1 MLQGP
6 CVDPFDITEAP
17 TKLINIATGA
27 VAPDAIEKTLC
38 CALDKGTTMAD
49 KFVSNLASD
58 NPKSFY
64 APIPRSNIKTMK
76 EMNKKVKIKS
86 KNVSIKGE
94 TMYLRLLAVNAIKR
108 VPLQRVMA
116 F

>member
-1 MLQGP
+1 
-6 CVDPFDITEAP
+6 
-17 TKLINIATGA
+17 
-27 VAPDAIEKTLC
+27 
-38 CALDKGTTMAD
+38 MAD

-76 EMNKKVKIKS
+76 EMNEKVKIKS